1 MRRATVIIGL
11 LVGLLLLD
19 LLVNVAGF
27 DPHAAIATLL
37 RPSIDFLVVVA
48 LLLGAAQAGA
58 GGPGRSGGASAP
70 HRIMRAIVCL
80 FVVGIALHT
89 LSRRIGLGSVAT
101 VLGTGRAVGWILVV
115 LGAAAVAV
123 IAWIAGG
130 LVTRGFSTVLTRSIF
145 LLALALFAVIHVLAG
160 NRVFSSSEIPRIV
173 REIPMLF
180 HQG

>member
-89 LSRRIGLGSVAT
+89 L
-101 VLGTGRAVGWILVV
+101 
-115 LGAAAVAV
+115 
-123 IAWIAGG
+123 
-130 LVTRGFSTVLTRSIF
+130 
-145 LLALALFAVIHVLAG
+145 
-160 NRVFSSSEIPRIV
+160 
-173 REIPMLF
+173 
-180 HQG
+180 

>member
-1 MRRATVIIGL
+1 
-11 LVGLLLLD
+11 
-19 LLVNVAGF
+19 
-27 DPHAAIATLL
+27 
-37 RPSIDFLVVVA
+37 
-48 LLLGAAQAGA
+48 
-58 GGPGRSGGASAP
+58 
-70 HRIMRAIVCL
+70 
-80 FVVGIALHT
+80 
-89 LSRRIGLGSVAT
+89 
-101 VLGTGRAVGWILVV
+101 VV